1 MDIHRCLKESHSYD
15 VQTELWIFAFSSP
28 KCASPRPPCSMPL
41 PSSRFAQAKNE
52 ELIFDSSLS
61 LIPPPHPLQP
71 SIHLEVLLALP
82 LKQCL

>member
-1 MDIHRCLKESHSYD
+1 MDINRCLKESHSYD

-28 KCASPRPPCSMPL
+28 KVHL
-41 PSSRFAQAKNE
+41 PQTSLFHGTTIQSVAQAKNE